1 MFASTTKVLI
11 VDDMSTMRKLVL
23 KACNQLGLVNVEQAE
38 DGVKAWEKIAASP
51 EPFGLIISDWNM
63 PNCTGIDLLKR
74 VRSTAN
80 TKDTPFV
87 LLTAERDTA
96 QVKEAVEAGV
106 DNYIVKP
113 FNQETFAEKIG
124 TVFQKRFGKTG

>member
-1 MFASTTKVLI
+1 MFSPITKILI
-11 VDDMSTMRKLVL
+11 VDDMSTMRKLVA
-23 KACNQLGLVNVEQAE
+23 KACAQLGLINIVQAE
-38 DGVKAWEKIAASP
+38 DGVKAWEALTSAT

-74 VRSTAN
+74 VRSSDAM
-80 TKDTPFV
+80 KGIPFV

-96 QVKEAVEAGV
+96 QVKEAVVAGV

-113 FNQETFAEKIG
+113 FNQETFTQKLE
-124 TVFQKRFGKTG
+124 TVFQKRINKAS